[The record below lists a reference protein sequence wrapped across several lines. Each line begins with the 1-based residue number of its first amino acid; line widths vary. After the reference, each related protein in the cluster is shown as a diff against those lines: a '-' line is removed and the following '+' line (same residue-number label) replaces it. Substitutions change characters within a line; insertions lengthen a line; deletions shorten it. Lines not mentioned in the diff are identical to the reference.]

1 MKIQAAFVMAQTL
14 SKKSLGGSHTKKRST
29 GASKR
34 GIAHADELLKALN
47 IQGADPG
54 QLVRLQQ

>member
-1 MKIQAAFVMAQTL
+1 MMAQTV
-14 SKKSLGGSHTKKRST
+14 SKKSLGGSNTKKRST

-47 IQGADPG
+47 IQGSDPG
-54 QLVRLQQ
+54 QLVRLQ